1 MAKVKGL
8 ALTNYIGRVG
18 RVVYAMNKGQNIARE
33 LQTEVANPRTTVQ
46 MNQRTALANLVA
58 LYRLNQPWMFRGAFE
73 NKGKTL
79 SDYNA
84 FVQANLS
91 ATEVALTKQEVN
103 AGACVVAPVTI
114 TKGTL
119 PSIQL
124 QFERAENN
132 QGLFVSDLYVGAA
145 FDFTGATIAD
155 LSQALLDNNNGLQEG
170 DQLSFIVNY
179 QRSNGDIPYGV
190 ARYGELI
197 IDTADERALSELD
210 LPALAKSSMSGR
222 DDALEIQISET
233 AVSAVIILSREVS
246 GKIKVSTQK
255 FVLSTE
261 TEAFIANYTSAAA
274 KARAAKSYGSTRT
287 NFLSAGYGTSGTNE
301 SVPLAPQI
309 LSVNGHTPG
318 SPSFSVEDE
327 GNMRIALTE
336 PISFPSDAEWGVRI
350 TTIGAVFNVATS
362 RIGGEDEAM
371 INFDATDE
379 YNDIILVQVNRDGG
393 SPLAINFNY
402 SAGGDDQTE

>member
-33 LQTEVANPRTTVQ
+33 LQTEVANPRTSVQ

-103 AGACVVAPVTI
+103 AGACVMAPVTI

-119 PSIQL
+119 PSILL
-124 QFERAENN
+124 QFERAENGK
-132 QGLFVSDLYVGAA
+132 GLFVSDIYVGNS
-145 FDFTGATIAD
+145 FNFENATIAD
-155 LSQALLDNNNGLQEG
+155 LSQALLDNNNGLQNG

-179 QRSNGDIPYGV
+179 QRSSGDVPYGV

-197 IDTADERALSELD
+197 IDTADERALSVLD
-210 LPALAKSSMSGR
+210 LPVLAKSSMSGR

-255 FVLSTE
+255 FVLSSEAE
-261 TEAFIANYTSAAA
+261 TFIANYTSAAA

-301 SVPLAPQI
+301 SVPLTPQI
-309 LSVNGHTPG
+309 LSVNGKTAG
-318 SPSFSVEDE
+318 QSVTLNEQGQLQIVLSSPLDNEPELNVIIKDEDDNIVEQTFTIVPE
-327 GNMRIALTE
+327 A
-336 PISFPSDAEWGVRI
+336 PSQI
-350 TTIGAVFNVATS
+350 TTRAVELANKSLKQVTVECEDPAFATT
-362 RIGGEDEAM
+362 IV
-371 INFDATDE
+371 FT
-379 YNDIILVQVNRDGG
+379 L
-393 SPLAINFNY
+393 P
-402 SAGGDDQTE
+402 GDDQTE